1 MARDVIGSETRDG
14 ANQRVGVERQPEPRE
29 AMTARLETQAAGN
42 WRVRTLGHLFMGAFY
57 EITREFRFLPF
68 DNGWFWHRYAALD
81 NFAGELN
88 LLLVCLVSLEQ
99 SYQDSLS
106 KNR

>member
-42 WRVRTLGHLFMGAFY
+42 WRVRTLGHSIHGSIL
-57 EITREFRFLPF
+57 
-68 DNGWFWHRYAALD
+68 
-81 NFAGELN
+81 
-88 LLLVCLVSLEQ
+88 
-99 SYQDSLS
+99 
-106 KNR
+106 